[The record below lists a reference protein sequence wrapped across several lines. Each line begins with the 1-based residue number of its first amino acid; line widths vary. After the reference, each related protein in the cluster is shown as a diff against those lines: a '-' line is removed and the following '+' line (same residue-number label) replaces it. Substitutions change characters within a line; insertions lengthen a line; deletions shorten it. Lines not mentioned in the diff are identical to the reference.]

1 MKLGAMMGTPPVHH
15 LVTIRLDE
23 HVEQLER
30 AYSAFL
36 DVRNQLSELCDVLD
50 DVKMNGLQADGSSQQ
65 DGMERALLRLRGALR
80 TVGAAMEMVSPLS
93 GEAI

>member
-1 MKLGAMMGTPPVHH
+1 MDTPAVHH

-36 DVRNQLSELCDVLD
+36 DVRTQLSDLHDSLD
-50 DVKMNGLQADGSSQQ
+50 DSRSAGLQQHAGVE
-65 DGMERALLRLRGALR
+65 GALAQLRGVLR
-80 TVGAAMEMVSPLS
+80 TVGAAMDMVSPIT
-93 GEAI
+93 GEI

>member
-1 MKLGAMMGTPPVHH
+1 MDTPPVHH

-36 DVRNQLSELCDVLD
+36 DVRTQLSDLHEVLD
-50 DVKMNGLQADGSSQQ
+50 AVKVQPDGLDG
-65 DGMERALLRLRGALR
+65 ALSRLRGALR
-80 TVGAAMEMVSPLS
+80 TVGAALEMVSPVS
-93 GEAI
+93 GETI

>member
-1 MKLGAMMGTPPVHH
+1 METPGVHH

-36 DVRNQLSELCDVLD
+36 DVRNQLSDLHEVLEG
-50 DVKMNGLQADGSSQQ
+50 KNPGGLNPPE
-65 DGMERALLRLRGALR
+65 GMEGAMVRLKGVLR
-80 TVGAAMEMVSPLS
+80 TVGAALEMTSPIS
-93 GEAI
+93 GEVI

>member
-1 MKLGAMMGTPPVHH
+1 MDTPAVHH

-36 DVRNQLSELCDVLD
+36 DVRTQLSDLHDSLD
-50 DVKMNGLQADGSSQQ
+50 GSRVAGLQQSAGLEGTLTRIR
-65 DGMERALLRLRGALR
+65 GMLR
-80 TVGAAMEMVSPLS
+80 TVGAALEMVSPIG
-93 GEAI
+93 GELL

>member
-1 MKLGAMMGTPPVHH
+1 MMDTPAVHH

-36 DVRNQLSELCDVLD
+36 DVRTQLSDLHDSLD
-50 DVKMNGLQADGSSQQ
+50 DSRSAGLQQHAGVE
-65 DGMERALLRLRGALR
+65 GALAQIRGVLR
-80 TVGAAMEMVSPLS
+80 TVGAAMDMVSPLS
-93 GEAI
+93 GEI

>member
-1 MKLGAMMGTPPVHH
+1 MMDTPAVHH

-36 DVRNQLSELCDVLD
+36 DVRTQLSDLHDSLD
-50 DVKMNGLQADGSSQQ
+50 ESRTAGLQQHAGLEGALARIR
-65 DGMERALLRLRGALR
+65 GMLR
-80 TVGAAMEMVSPLS
+80 TVGSALDMVSPVS
-93 GEAI
+93 GEI

>member
-1 MKLGAMMGTPPVHH
+1 MMDTPAVHH

-36 DVRNQLSELCDVLD
+36 DVKTQLSDLHDSLD
-50 DVKMNGLQADGSSQQ
+50 ESKSAGLHRHAGVE
-65 DGMERALLRLRGALR
+65 GALAQIRGVLR
-80 TVGAAMEMVSPLS
+80 TVGAAMDMVSPVS
-93 GEAI
+93 GEI

>member
-1 MKLGAMMGTPPVHH
+1 MMDTPAVHH

-36 DVRNQLSELCDVLD
+36 DVRTQLSDLHEALD
-50 DVKMNGLQADGSSQQ
+50 AKASALNLSDGLEGA
-65 DGMERALLRLRGALR
+65 MERLRGVLR
-80 TVGAAMEMVSPLS
+80 TVGAALEMVSPVS
-93 GEAI
+93 GETI

>member
-1 MKLGAMMGTPPVHH
+1 MMDTPAVHH

-36 DVRNQLSELCDVLD
+36 DVRTQLSDLHDSL
-50 DVKMNGLQADGSSQQ
+50 DGSRAAAPQQ
-65 DGMERALLRLRGALR
+65 SAGLEGTLARIRGVLR
-80 TVGAAMEMVSPLS
+80 TVGSALDMVSPVS
-93 GEAI
+93 GELL

>member
-1 MKLGAMMGTPPVHH
+1 MDTPAVHH

-36 DVRNQLSELCDVLD
+36 DVRTQLSDLHDSL
-50 DVKMNGLQADGSSQQ
+50 DGSRTPGMQQ
-65 DGMERALLRLRGALR
+65 DAGVEVALARLRGVLR
-80 TVGAAMEMVSPLS
+80 TVGAALEMVSPVS
-93 GEAI
+93 GEIL